1 MAFFNDFKELFT
13 SAAQSVSSKTREGVE
28 TARLAGESRGVANE
42 LAAVYEQIGRLY
54 VESAGRDT
62 AGLGSLSQRAQ
73 ELREKLDTLERQR
86 MQLRNQ
92 NRCPSCGAS
101 CAKEARFCASCG
113 RRLPEV
119 AAESESTPVMEDVH
133 YCPECGAM
141 LKDGEK
147 YCAMCGFSEAEDGM
161 PAKPE
166 VLEVQLVRPKAP
178 AADDGD
184 EAPDD
189 FEAD

>member
-42 LAAVYEQIGRLY
+42 LASIYEQVGRLY
-54 VESAGRDT
+54 VESAGKDT
-62 AGLGSLSQRAQ
+62 AGLETLSQRAQ
-73 ELREKLDTLERQR
+73 ELREKLEALERQR

-92 NRCPSCGAS
+92 NRCPACGAAY
-101 CAKEARFCASCG
+101 AKEARFCASCG
-113 RRLPEV
+113 RRLPEAV
-119 AAESESTPVMEDVH
+119 PETESAPVMEDVH

-141 LKDGEK
+141 MKDGEK
-147 YCAMCGFSEAEDGM
+147 YCAMCGCCETEDG
-161 PAKPE
+161 AQAEQE
-166 VLEVQLVRPKAP
+166 VLEVQMVRPKAP